1 MQEARLRA
9 GSFDGDEILEFKAPY
24 IGVTKFLSGLEVDGN
39 LLFPE
44 FRVEEYWKR
53 RIESWT
59 KPLESGEE
67 LYSANKDKSRFTKD
81 EIDIFFEGN
90 IFEEKLSKVRLLN
103 QDEVKQ
109 LRELMT
115 NKWDYQAAAGTAVH
129 YILQRYFT
137 KDESTGKIL
146 GDSERNT
153 IIDEINKTIEKDL
166 KEDLGSRYREGL
178 YNEETIKDAI
188 TYADL
193 LKT

>member
-1 MQEARLRA
+1 
-9 GSFDGDEILEFKAPY
+9 
-24 IGVTKFLSGLEVDGN
+24 
-39 LLFPE
+39 
-44 FRVEEYWKR
+44 
-53 RIESWT
+53 
-59 KPLESGEE
+59 
-67 LYSANKDKSRFTKD
+67 LYSADKDKSRFTKD

-90 IFEEKLSKVRLLN
+90 TFEEKLSKVRLLN
-103 QDEVKQ
+103 QDEAKQ

-129 YILQRYFT
+129 YVLQRYFT

>member
-1 MQEARLRA
+1 
-9 GSFDGDEILEFKAPY
+9 
-24 IGVTKFLSGLEVDGN
+24 
-39 LLFPE
+39 
-44 FRVEEYWKR
+44 
-53 RIESWT
+53 
-59 KPLESGEE
+59 
-67 LYSANKDKSRFTKD
+67 
-81 EIDIFFEGN
+81 
-90 IFEEKLSKVRLLN
+90 
-103 QDEVKQ
+103 
-109 LRELMT
+109 MT

-153 IIDEINKTIEKDL
+153 IIDEINKTIENDL

-193 LKT
+193 LKTQLRKLHGENCEFYPELGVSAKMHNIPSDKPGVLMGYIDLAVLGENGRINYYDYKTSPKEYADFGSAKKLAYTYQLAAYGKLFRQYGLDYRDSDVGILPL

>member
-1 MQEARLRA
+1 
-9 GSFDGDEILEFKAPY
+9 
-24 IGVTKFLSGLEVDGN
+24 
-39 LLFPE
+39 
-44 FRVEEYWKR
+44 
-53 RIESWT
+53 
-59 KPLESGEE
+59 
-67 LYSANKDKSRFTKD
+67 
-81 EIDIFFEGN
+81 
-90 IFEEKLSKVRLLN
+90 
-103 QDEVKQ
+103 
-109 LRELMT
+109 MT

-193 LKT
+193 LKTQLRNLHG